1 MSRTAKYL
9 TILLLLNLLI
19 SLMATTGLL
28 MFILSQRPADHN
40 NLRCD
45 FSGLLFGI
53 GWGIIILLVISSVTL
68 YLNLYK
74 KVRSNGWLSLFSFF
88 LLPLFTAAILL
99 PLMGAITESI
109 QEYAAIFLPFF
120 SSWVFSTTGSGGLPS
135 LTGTKIVN
143 RWFILLQTCYTPPLI
158 LYHTY
163 SSGIPVRYTSLQ
175 NPPSDVP
182 AVHHPG
188 KHF

>member
-1 MSRTAKYL
+1 VSRTAKYL

-28 MFILSQRPADHN
+28 MFILSQRPTDHN

-45 FSGLLFGI
+45 FSGLLFSI

-88 LLPLFTAAILL
+88 LLPLFTAAILAVNGRYYRKHTGICCYFSAL
-99 PLMGAITESI
+99 
-109 QEYAAIFLPFF
+109 FF
-120 SSWVFSTTGSGGLPS
+120 
-135 LTGTKIVN
+135 
-143 RWFILLQTCYTPPLI
+143 
-158 LYHTY
+158 
-163 SSGIPVRYTSLQ
+163 
-175 NPPSDVP
+175 
-182 AVHHPG
+182 HPG
-188 KHF
+188 YSVLPVQEVCPH